1 MKNEILYCGYTITAS
16 AGYYWIQGF
25 KTPYHTL
32 KEAKE
37 AVDFIEEETMYL
49 Q

>member
-16 AGYYWIQGF
+16 AGYYWIEGF
-25 KTPYHTL
+25 TTPYPTL
-32 KEAKE
+32 REAKQ
-37 AVDFIEEETMYL
+37 AIDFIEDQMAYL